1 MSKIGDKMRYNI
13 KDYLTD
19 KEVDKLMDLFNKIKL
34 DLSDDSFPTR
44 TNRLEAVEN
53 MKKVL
58 EIHNYVV
65 SEYDPDKGVWI
76 EPSKSER
83 EEGVEP
89 NLAEDFSNDKHQG
102 RVEPD
107 DWIADAR
114 DQHLIRQNLNKATG
128 GK

>member
-1 MSKIGDKMRYNI
+1 MSNIGDKMRYNI

-19 KEVDKLMDLFNKIKL
+19 KEVNKLMDLFNKIKL

-58 EIHNYVV
+58 EIHNYVI
-65 SEYDPDKGVWI
+65 SEYQPEAQD
-76 EPSKSER
+76 
-83 EEGVEP
+83 EEIKMP
-89 NLAEDFSNDKHQG
+89 F
-102 RVEPD
+102 P
-107 DWIADAR
+107 DAR
-114 DQHLIRQNLNKATG
+114 DQHLINKNLNKATG

>member
-1 MSKIGDKMRYNI
+1 MAKIGDKIRYNI
-13 KDYLTD
+13 KDYLSD

-58 EIHNYVV
+58 EIHNYVIK
-65 SEYDPDKGVWI
+65 EYQPEICTPD
-76 EPSKSER
+76 EMTT
-83 EEGVEP
+83 EEKTRF
-89 NLAEDFSNDKHQG
+89 L
-102 RVEPD
+102 
-107 DWIADAR
+107 DAR
-114 DQHLIRQNLNKATG
+114 DQHLINKNFNKATG